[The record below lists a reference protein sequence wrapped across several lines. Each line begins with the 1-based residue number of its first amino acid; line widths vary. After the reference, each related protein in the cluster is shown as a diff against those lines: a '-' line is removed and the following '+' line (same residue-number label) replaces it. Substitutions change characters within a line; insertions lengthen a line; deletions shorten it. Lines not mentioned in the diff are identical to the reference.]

1 MTLTLRITSYRGA
14 APAGSPSVTFE
25 QRGGTLGRAPD
36 NDWVLPDPERFVSSR
51 HASIAY
57 RDGRYYVTDL
67 SLNGLLVNGHK
78 LGQGNSTVLS
88 DGDVLGIGEY
98 EVRCGLAPQAGF
110 PGGTTGPEPKGAFP
124 GGPTEPEP
132 PPFLPEGALGFE
144 PVLPEP
150 GHLPTRPASHLP
162 DDLIG
167 PFGGEPLTET
177 YPGIPGELP
186 SQPAGPPMR
195 DDAARINEPF
205 LPPQAAP
212 EIPENWWEEPGPAIP
227 ASPPRTVAPPGP
239 VEPTQPAAAPPV
251 QAPLEAPL
259 PAAPAP
265 SPEDTGLLRAALR
278 GEPAAAP
285 VEAAE
290 PAAPFERPRPT
301 VPPTVPPAVAPAPP
315 PPTLAAGDAAAPI
328 RAFLRGAGLPAD
340 AVEGLAGPD
349 VLELT
354 GQLLRHV
361 VGGLRALL
369 AARSSIKQEARLEM
383 TTLRATENNP
393 LKFTV
398 SDEDALRHLL
408 RRDPQPGFLG
418 PLEAVEEVMRDLKA
432 HQVATLAGLE
442 ATLKGMFQRFDP
454 ARLEREFSDRSLLGT
469 LVPGHRKAR
478 CWDLF
483 GAEFR
488 RITEEAEEDV
498 QALFGREFARAYE
511 EQVRRLR
518 AGAAGATRSEQPQG
532 RGPS

>member
-1 MTLTLRITSYRGA
+1 M
-14 APAGSPSVTFE
+14 TFE

-51 HASIAY
+51 HVSIGY

-98 EVRCGLAPQAGF
+98 EVRCSMTAAPA
-110 PGGTTGPEPKGAFP
+110 PAYGAIP
-124 GGPTEPEP
+124 AEPEP
-132 PPFLPEGALGFE
+132 PAFLPEGALGFE

-150 GHLPTRPASHLP
+150 GHLQTRPVSHLP

-167 PFGGEPLTET
+167 PFGGEPLTES

-186 SQPAGPPMR
+186 PQSTSPPMR
-195 DDAARINEPF
+195 DDAARIHEPF
-205 LPPQAAP
+205 LPPQATP
-212 EIPENWWEEPGPAIP
+212 EIPENWWEAPAVP
-227 ASPPRTVAPPGP
+227 ASPPPTAAPPP
-239 VEPTQPAAAPPV
+239 VEPPQPAAAPPPR
-251 QAPLEAPL
+251 APVAAPQ

-265 SPEDTGLLRAALR
+265 SPEDTGLLRAALL
-278 GEPAAAP
+278 GEPAAAAL
-285 VEAAE
+285 EASA
-290 PAAPFERPRPT
+290 PAVPFERPRPAAPPVAPPV
-301 VPPTVPPAVAPAPP
+301 VPPPAATPVASPP
-315 PPTLAAGDAAAPI
+315 PLAAGDAEVSM
-328 RAFLRGAGLPAD
+328 RAFLRGAGLPAS
-340 AVEGLAGPD
+340 AVEDLSGPE
-349 VLELT
+349 VLELA
-354 GQLLRHV
+354 GQLLRQV

-369 AARSSIKQEARLEM
+369 AGRTSIKQEARLEM

-418 PLEAVEEVMRDLKA
+418 PLAAVDEVMRDLKA

-454 ARLEREFSDRSLLGT
+454 ARLEREFIDRSLLGT

-488 RITEEAEEDV
+488 RITQEAE
-498 QALFGREFARAYE
+498 
-511 EQVRRLR
+511 
-518 AGAAGATRSEQPQG
+518 
-532 RGPS
+532 

>member
-1 MTLTLRITSYRGA
+1 MTLTLRITSYRGT

-25 QRGGTLGRAPD
+25 QRGGTLGRASD
-36 NDWVLPDPERFVSSR
+36 NDWVLPDPERFISSR
-51 HASIAY
+51 HAAIAY

-67 SLNGLLVNGHK
+67 SLNGLLVDGHK

-88 DGDVLGIGEY
+88 DGDVLGLGDY
-98 EVRCGLAPQAGF
+98 EVRCSLTSAPTPAY
-110 PGGTTGPEPKGAFP
+110 ASA
-124 GGPTEPEP
+124 PTEPEP
-132 PPFLPEGALGFE
+132 PAFLPEGALGFE

-150 GHLPTRPASHLP
+150 GHLAGRPASRLP

-186 SQPAGPPMR
+186 PQPAGPPMR
-195 DDAARINEPF
+195 DDAARIHEPF
-205 LPPQAAP
+205 LPPQA
-212 EIPENWWEEPGPAIP
+212 IPENWWEEPGPAVP
-227 ASPPRTVAPPGP
+227 ASPQRT
-239 VEPTQPAAAPPV
+239 AAPPALV
-251 QAPLEAPL
+251 EPPQPTAATPPRAPVEAPQ
-259 PAAPAP
+259 PAVPA
-265 SPEDTGLLRAALR
+265 SSLEETGLLRAALR
-278 GEPAAAP
+278 GEPATAP

-290 PAAPFERPRPT
+290 PAVPFERPRPAT
-301 VPPTVPPAVAPAPP
+301 APVAPAVPP
-315 PPTLAAGDAAAPI
+315 PVPPPAAAPVEPSPHFAAEDAEAPI
-328 RAFLRGAGLPAD
+328 RAFLRGAGLPAN
-340 AVEGLAGPD
+340 AVEGLSGPE
-349 VLELT
+349 VLALA

-418 PLEAVEEVMRDLKA
+418 PLEAVEEVMSDLKA

-454 ARLEREFSDRSLLGT
+454 ARLEREFTDRSLLGT

-488 RITEEAEEDV
+488 RIAQEAEEDV

-518 AGAAGATRSEQPQG
+518 AGAEGKARGDHQHRS
-532 RGPS
+532 GPS